1 MAKANPSKRAS
12 PAPALRVLGD
22 FAGTWDILRH
32 IRPSLGAT
40 APTAA
45 SAEPT
50 RFEGRAVWTPDQGGL
65 AYIERGTLTL
75 PGAAP
80 MTAERRYRWTADL
93 SVYFDDGRFFHS
105 VPAGGGAT
113 AHWCDPDSYAG
124 RYDFSAWD
132 AGDRPAFEVTW
143 RVQGPRK
150 NYSMHSRFTRLAG
163 PQGPHHRGRKEP
175 QSNGLP

>member
-1 MAKANPSKRAS
+1 MARPKLSERAR
-12 PAPALRVLGD
+12 PKITQRVLGD
-22 FAGTWDILRH
+22 FEGTWDILRH
-32 IRPSLGAT
+32 IRPVSGAIDAT
-40 APTAA
+40 A
-45 SAEPT
+45 

-65 AYIERGTLTL
+65 AYIERGTLTM

-80 MTAERRYRWTADL
+80 MTAERRYRWAADL

-124 RYDFSAWD
+124 QYDFSDWD

-143 RVQGPRK
+143 QVQGPRK
-150 NYSMHSRFTRLAG
+150 AYTMHSRFTRLPG
-163 PQGPHHRGRKEP
+163 P
-175 QSNGLP
+175 